1 MCEPKA
7 IGGMGFKKLQQFNL
21 AFLAKQGWRLQSG
34 QNSLMYKV
42 LKAKYFLRCD
52 FVEAKIGS
60 NPSYTWRSIMAAQHV
75 VKEGLRWR
83 VGNGEH
89 IRV

>member
-1 MCEPKA
+1 MA
-7 IGGMGFKKLQQFNL
+7 L
-21 AFLAKQGWRLQSG
+21 LAKQGWRLQCD

-42 LKAKYFLRCD
+42 LKAKYFPLD
-52 FVEAKIGS
+52 FVEAKIGC

-83 VGNGEH
+83 VGSGE
-89 IRV
+89 

>member
-1 MCEPKA
+1 
-7 IGGMGFKKLQQFNL
+7 
-21 AFLAKQGWRLQSG
+21 
-34 QNSLMYKV
+34 MYKV

-60 NPSYTWRSIMAAQHV
+60 NPSYTWRSIMTAQHV

>member
-7 IGGMGFKKLQQFNL
+7 NGGMGFKKLQQFNL

-60 NPSYTWRSIMAAQHV
+60 NPSYTWRSIMTTQHV